1 MKKGVVER
9 EKRIRGY
16 VRVENAHTWAIRG
29 MTKRRNKAAGC
40 LKNSETFASYGFYF
54 TIRS

>member
-1 MKKGVVER
+1 MER

-16 VRVENAHTWAIRG
+16 ARVENAHTWAIRG
-29 MTKRRNKAAGC
+29 MTKRRNKAAGSYGC

>member
-1 MKKGVVER
+1 MER

-16 VRVENAHTWAIRG
+16 ARVENAHTWAIRG